1 MGLFVSGDAGS
12 NALKRL
18 SAGVDQSLVVFVNG
32 DVVSILFK
40 RFSAGGLRL
49 IPGISIIQ
57 DIVGVLIIFRIDFS
71 KQLYNLNKFQKMS
84 PMGASD

>member
-1 MGLFVSGDAGS
+1 MGMPAQMRSSDFQPGLISHWD
-12 NALKRL
+12 
-18 SAGVDQSLVVFVNG
+18 VFING
-32 DVVSILFK
+32 DVVSFPFK

-57 DIVGVLIIFRIDFS
+57 DIVGVLIIFRIDFL